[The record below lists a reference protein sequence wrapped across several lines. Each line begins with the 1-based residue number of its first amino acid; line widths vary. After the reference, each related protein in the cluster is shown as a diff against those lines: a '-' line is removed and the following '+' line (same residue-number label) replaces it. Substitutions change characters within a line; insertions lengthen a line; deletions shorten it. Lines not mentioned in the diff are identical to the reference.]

1 LKTAVWGSGAIGGV
15 VGAGIAAAGEDVLLV
30 DIVPEHVSAMNEHG
44 LLIKSATGE
53 QRVPVRAAL
62 PEQVRGKLDLVFLGV
77 KSQHTHAALA
87 ALLPFLT
94 PESAVISLQNGV
106 NEPHIAQRV
115 GATRTIGCLVD
126 FSADYHAPGEIMR
139 ARAGNLFIGEM
150 DGRMSPRLAEIHRLC
165 AFSTR
170 THSCKNIMGFVWAKM
185 CKATV
190 DSMTA
195 LVDHNSLELRAD
207 QTYHPVRIQLL
218 REAIKVA
225 AASGVRV
232 EVFAHFDP
240 APFLDTSPEGF
251 AAAYATLDGMAHG
264 QAQGNTKVRTGYFRD
279 IVVRKRKSEIDHIS
293 GEIVRRG
300 EQFGIPTPVNRLQ
313 MQMFEEIESGR
324 RALGWEN
331 LATLKGAVA
340 AMHANTA

>member
-1 LKTAVWGSGAIGGV
+1 MKSAVWGSGAIGGV
-15 VGAGIAAAGEDVLLV
+15 VGAGIAAAGENVLLV
-30 DIVPEHVSAMNEHG
+30 DIVPAHVDAMNHRG

-53 QRVPVRAAL
+53 QRLPVRAAL
-62 PEQVRGKLDLVFLGV
+62 PGQVGGTFDIVFLGV
-77 KSQHTHAALA
+77 KSQHTNEALD
-87 ALLPFLT
+87 ALMPFLT
-94 PESAVISLQNGV
+94 PDSAVVSLQNGV
-106 NEPHIAQRV
+106 NEPHIARRV
-115 GATRTIGCLVD
+115 GAGRTIGCLVD

-139 ARAGNLFIGEM
+139 ARAGNLYIGELN
-150 DGRMSPRLAEIHRLC
+150 GGMSPRLAEIHRLC

-170 THSCKNIMGFVWAKM
+170 THSCRNIMGFVWAKM

-190 DSMTA
+190 DAMTA

-218 REAIKVA
+218 REALNVA

-240 APFLDTSPEGF
+240 APFLDTSPDAS
-251 AAAYATLDGMAHG
+251 AAAYAALDRMAHG

-279 IVVRKRKSEIDHIS
+279 IVVRKRKSEIDYIN

-313 MQMFEEIESGR
+313 MQMFEEIESGQ

-331 LATLKGAVA
+331 LATLKAAVA
-340 AMHANTA
+340 AMGARAA

>member
-1 LKTAVWGSGAIGGV
+1 
-15 VGAGIAAAGEDVLLV
+15 
-30 DIVPEHVSAMNEHG
+30 
-44 LLIKSATGE
+44 
-53 QRVPVRAAL
+53 
-62 PEQVRGKLDLVFLGV
+62 
-77 KSQHTHAALA
+77 
-87 ALLPFLT
+87 
-94 PESAVISLQNGV
+94 
-106 NEPHIAQRV
+106 
-115 GATRTIGCLVD
+115 VD

-150 DGRMSPRLAEIHRLC
+150 DGSMSPRLAEIHRLC

-207 QTYHPVRIQLL
+207 RTYHPVRIQLL

-240 APFLDTSPEGF
+240 APFLDTTPDGNT
-251 AAAYATLDGMAHG
+251 AAYATLDGMAHG

-331 LATLKGAVA
+331 LETLKAAVA

>member
-15 VGAGIAAAGEDVLLV
+15 VGAGIAAAGENVLLV
-30 DIVPEHVSAMNEHG
+30 DIVPEHVSAMNDGG

-53 QRVPVRAAL
+53 QRVAVRAAL
-62 PEQVRGKLDLVFLGV
+62 PSQVSGKFDFIFLGV
-77 KSQHTHAALA
+77 KSQHTEKALD
-87 ALLPFLT
+87 ALMPFLT
-94 PESAVISLQNGV
+94 PDSAVISLQNGV
-106 NEPHIAQRV
+106 NEPHIAKRV
-115 GATRTIGCLVD
+115 GANRTIGCLVD

-139 ARAGNLFIGEM
+139 ARAGNLFIGEL
-150 DGRMSPRLAEIHRLC
+150 DGGMSPRLAEIHRLC
-165 AFSTR
+165 ALSTR
-170 THSCKNIMGFVWAKM
+170 THSCSNIMGFVWAKM

-190 DSMTA
+190 DAMTA
-195 LVDHNSLELRAD
+195 LVDHNSLELRGNRA
-207 QTYHPVRIQLL
+207 YHPIRIQLL

-232 EVFAHFDP
+232 EVFGHFNP
-240 APFLDTSPEGF
+240 APFLDTSPAGI

-279 IVVRKRKSEIDHIS
+279 IVVRKRKSEIDYIS
-293 GEIVRRG
+293 GEIVRRS
-300 EQFGIPTPVNRLQ
+300 EQFGIPTPVNRMQ

-331 LATLKGAVA
+331 LEKLKAAAVDIA
-340 AMHANTA
+340 AHEA